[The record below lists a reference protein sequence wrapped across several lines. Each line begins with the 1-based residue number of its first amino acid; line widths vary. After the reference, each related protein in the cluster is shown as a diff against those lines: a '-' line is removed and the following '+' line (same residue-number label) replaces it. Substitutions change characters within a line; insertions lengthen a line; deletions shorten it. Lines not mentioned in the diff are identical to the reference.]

1 MTTDSYDRG
10 ELNRQTILDLLHERG
25 PMCLT
30 DIAILTGASVATMHK
45 RIQRMVDLGEIA
57 NDGNPRPKYSAI
69 AIKTQSADIDREN
82 QRASF
87 ERHNEARRKRME
99 KQSGPAT
106 RIVGNRIVHVCSD
119 HLPTPKGA
127 GGGQCRSNPSRACSS
142 LVFNL

>member
-1 MTTDSYDRG
+1 MTTDAYTRG
-10 ELNRQTILDLLHERG
+10 ELNRQTILNLLHERG

-106 RIVGNRIVHVCSD
+106 RIVGNRTIHVCSD
-119 HLPTPKGA
+119 LLPTPKGY
-127 GGGQCRSNPSRACSS
+127 GGGQGVLRRTGAIKSCAGDI
-142 LVFNL
+142 